1 MRTTAPVDTLIE
13 IAAAIGACTGAPV
26 CMRQILLAEA
36 QTLYGQ
42 F

>member
-1 MRTTAPVDTLIE
+1 MHTTAPVDALIE

-26 CMRQILLAEA
+26 QMCQTQLAEA
-36 QTLYGQ
+36 QTLYVQ

>member
-1 MRTTAPVDTLIE
+1 MRVTAPVDAMIE

-26 CMRQILLAEA
+26 CMCQTLLAEA

-42 F
+42 Y